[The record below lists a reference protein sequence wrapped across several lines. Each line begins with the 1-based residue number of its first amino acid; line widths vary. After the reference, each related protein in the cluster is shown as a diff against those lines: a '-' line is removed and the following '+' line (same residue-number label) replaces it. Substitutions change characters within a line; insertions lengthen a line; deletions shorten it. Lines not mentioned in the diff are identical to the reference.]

1 VNRKAFILAGVF
13 LAIAIAVPTI
23 ALITTLDKDIDDI
36 TSQAPNLAD
45 ETQAQNF
52 IADLEADHS
61 TIFTIVLVVEIVCIA
76 LFYIIRV
83 DWLKTIVHS
92 VEYDN

>member
-36 TSQAPNLAD
+36 TSQTPNLAD

-61 TIFTIVLVVEIVCIA
+61 TIFKIV
-76 LFYIIRV
+76 RV
-83 DWLKTIVHS
+83 SKL
-92 VEYDN
+92 YA

>member
-36 TSQAPNLAD
+36 TSQAPKLAD

-61 TIFTIVLVVEIVCIA
+61 TIFKIV
-76 LFYIIRV
+76 RV
-83 DWLKTIVHS
+83 SKL
-92 VEYDN
+92 YA